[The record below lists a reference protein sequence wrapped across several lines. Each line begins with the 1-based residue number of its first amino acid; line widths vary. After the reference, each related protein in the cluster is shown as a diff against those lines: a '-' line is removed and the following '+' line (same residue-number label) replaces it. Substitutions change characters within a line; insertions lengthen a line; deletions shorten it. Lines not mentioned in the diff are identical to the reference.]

1 MENADS
7 NCLGL
12 QKVRKNGGH
21 RSWKPYEELIL
32 MGYLKEMVASA
43 NWKTE
48 NGFRPCYL
56 QKLEEKIR
64 ISLPGTDLRAFPN
77 INSKILAWKKHHG
90 CIQLAL
96 GETECGFNTSTKILD
111 CSDPA
116 WAKVLKKDPT
126 VAGMRYKPWHY
137 YADWMEV
144 FGCDRAVGAPAQ
156 DVADEAAE
164 IEAEGVEPQVG
175 VAEPSPS
182 YVVPSNVV
190 DEAEMEA
197 DSNEPNVGTS
207 KARDAS
213 QSSSK
218 KRTYSQSFGKK
229 EMITAL
235 GEIFRASDDRIGEFV
250 KIIAYEAV
258 PAPTAPK
265 LTCKDIFNMLDS
277 MGQLSLDECLDAAEL
292 LSKNPQHLEMFT
304 GFPDVARVRY
314 VRRLLA
320 GDFDHKGV
328 S

>member
-12 QKVRKNGGH
+12 QKVRKNGDR
-21 RSWKPYEELIL
+21 RSWKLYEEAIL
-32 MGYLKEMVASA
+32 MGHMKELVASG
-43 NWKTE
+43 NWKIE
-48 NGFRPCYL
+48 NDFRPGYL

-64 ISLPGTDLRAFPN
+64 LNLPGTDIRAFPN
-77 INSKILAWKKHHG
+77 INSKIHMWKKHHG

-96 GETECGFNTSTKILD
+96 SETGCGFNTSTKILN

-126 VAGMRYKPWHY
+126 VSGMRYKPWPY
-137 YADWMEV
+137 YADWIEV
-144 FGCDRAVGAPAQ
+144 FGCDRVVGAPAR
-156 DVADEAAE
+156 DVVDEAAE
-164 IEAEGVEPQVG
+164 VEAEDAQPQVG
-175 VAEPSPS
+175 VADPSPS
-182 YVVPSNVV
+182 NVGPSNVV
-190 DEAEMEA
+190 VDEVEMEA

-207 KARDAS
+207 KAAGDAS

-218 KRTYSQSFGKK
+218 KRTHSQSFGKK

-235 GEIFRASDDRIGEFV
+235 GEIFRASDDRIGDIV
-250 KIIAYEAV
+250 KSIAYEAV
-258 PAPTAPK
+258 PAPTLA
-265 LTCKDIFNMLDS
+265 CKDIFNMLDS
-277 MGQLSLDECLDAAEL
+277 ITQLSLDECLDAAEL
-292 LSKNPQHLEMFT
+292 LSKNPHRLEMFT
-304 GFPDVARVRY
+304 GFPEVARVRY

>member
-1 MENADS
+1 MENTDS

-12 QKVRKNGGH
+12 QKVRKNGGR

-32 MGYLKEMVASA
+32 MGHLKEMVSSA

-48 NGFRPCYL
+48 NGFRSDYL

-77 INSKILAWKKHHG
+77 INSKILVWKKHHG

-96 GETECGFNTSTKILD
+96 GETGCGFNTSTKILD

-116 WAKVLKKDPT
+116 WAKVLKKDHT
-126 VAGMRYKPWHY
+126 VAGIRYKPWPY

-144 FGCDRAVGAPAQ
+144 FGCDRAIGAPAR
-156 DVADEAAE
+156 DVVDEAAE
-164 IEAEGVEPQVG
+164 IEAEDAEPQVG

-190 DEAEMEA
+190 NEAEMEA
-197 DSNEPNVGTS
+197 DN
-207 KARDAS
+207 
-213 QSSSK
+213 
-218 KRTYSQSFGKK
+218 
-229 EMITAL
+229 
-235 GEIFRASDDRIGEFV
+235 
-250 KIIAYEAV
+250 
-258 PAPTAPK
+258 
-265 LTCKDIFNMLDS
+265 IFNMLDS

-292 LSKNPQHLEMFT
+292 LSKNPQRLEMFT
-304 GFPDVARVRY
+304 GFPDAARVRY
-314 VRRLLA
+314 VRHLLA

>member
-12 QKVRKNGGH
+12 QKVRKNGGR

-32 MGYLKEMVASA
+32 MGHLKEMVASA

-48 NGFRPCYL
+48 NGFRSGYL

-90 CIQLAL
+90 CIQLAF
-96 GETECGFNTSTKILD
+96 GETGCGFNTSTKILD

-126 VAGMRYKPWHY
+126 VAGMRYKPWPY

-144 FGCDRAVGAPAQ
+144 FGCDRAVGALAR
-156 DVADEAAE
+156 DVVDEATE
-164 IEAEGVEPQVG
+164 IEAEDAEPQVG
-175 VAEPSPS
+175 VVEPSPS
-182 YVVPSNVV
+182 YIVPSNVV

-197 DSNEPNVGTS
+197 DT
-207 KARDAS
+207 
-213 QSSSK
+213 
-218 KRTYSQSFGKK
+218 
-229 EMITAL
+229 L

-250 KIIAYEAV
+250 KTIAYEAV

-265 LTCKDIFNMLDS
+265 LTCKDIFNMLNS

-292 LSKNPQHLEMFT
+292 LSKNSQRLKMFT
-304 GFPDVARVRY
+304 GFPDAARVRY